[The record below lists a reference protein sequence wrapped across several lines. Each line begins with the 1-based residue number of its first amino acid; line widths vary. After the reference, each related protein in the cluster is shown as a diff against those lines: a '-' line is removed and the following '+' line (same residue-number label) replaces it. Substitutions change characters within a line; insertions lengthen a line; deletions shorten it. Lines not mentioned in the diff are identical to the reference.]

1 MFRWNYDRTQR
12 LSSEGANHTL
22 QKMFDISFSLESAV
36 EQSAII
42 QEELKNT
49 IKSVAKIDKNMHT
62 AAGNTKCF
70 RCEDNYKAKSCPFLN
85 KECYFCK
92 FKEHIKNMPKK
103 AEIDAIYLILHPK
116 HPVRELLKAGLYDE
130 IFLSR
135 PWNFSFYFERKVSK
149 YFRKWN
155 VCREILFSLFTQSSF
170 IHTIMITFHS

>member
-1 MFRWNYDRTQR
+1 MTKVTRWSTCSGENYDRTQR
-12 LSSEGANHTL
+12 LSSEGTNHTL
-22 QKMFDISFSLESAV
+22 QKVFDIPFSLESAV
-36 EQSAII
+36 ELPAII

-62 AAGNTKCF
+62 AAENTKCF
-70 RCEDNYKAKSCPFLN
+70 RCEGNYKAKSCPFLS

-135 PWNFSFYFERKVSK
+135 
-149 YFRKWN
+149 
-155 VCREILFSLFTQSSF
+155 L
-170 IHTIMITFHS
+170 

>member
-1 MFRWNYDRTQR
+1 MTKVTRWSTCSGENYDRTQR
-12 LSSEGANHTL
+12 LSSEGTNHTL
-22 QKMFDISFSLESAV
+22 QKVFDIPFSLESAV
-36 EQSAII
+36 ELPAII

-62 AAGNTKCF
+62 AAENTKCF
-70 RCEDNYKAKSCPFLN
+70 RCEGNYKAKSCPFLN

-135 PWNFSFYFERKVSK
+135 LFISKEKCRNISGSEMCVVKYYSVSSH
-149 YFRKWN
+149 N
-155 VCREILFSLFTQSSF
+155 QVSF
-170 IHTIMITFHS
+170 IRS